1 MVNCFLHCKPQTNCA
16 RQPGCNQTWE
26 SYEIFETNIN
36 YCKFVSILWQQ
47 LNLFCR
53 SLETFNLNTDTLTFF
68 KDKNR
73 TFRPCFATLGRRPWG
88 PGSLPP
94 PHPAPPRSRPAS
106 PPGPAGWAGMS
117 FDQQIVRRRW
127 FWYIFGHIVNDFL
140 CLVTWWW
147 PKGAMWLTTSL
158 PVAVD
163 SNVTSHNLT
172 IMRMAMMMEPWS
184 LETITW
190 SGRPL
195 VFEGQWLSS
204 SWAQAGDLL
213 QLLLLGERERKSNIP
228 LSPGFLYWT
237 CLYFFPQYFLFHK
250 PQCSLVKT
258 LAERFWHCN
267 ALFDWI
273 YLRWFLAYVLKNC
286 KSLNQ
291 MQNIIK
297 HLHISDRSLKTN

>member
-117 FDQQIVRRRW
+117 FDQQIVWRRW
-127 FWYIFGHIVNDFL
+127 FWSIFGHIVNHLNQWFL
-140 CLVTWWW
+140 MFGDLVMAKGGDVS
-147 PKGAMWLTTSL
+147 PDVVDHIPPCCCRLQCHLAQPDNYENGNDENGNDDGAMVFGNHHLVWTSPGIWRTVIVFFL
-158 PVAVD
+158 G
-163 SNVTSHNLT
+163 
-172 IMRMAMMMEPWS
+172 
-184 LETITW
+184 
-190 SGRPL
+190 SGRRPPSIAPSWGERKEKQHPIVTRISL
-195 VFEGQWLSS
+195 LNLFVFLSS
-204 SWAQAGDLL
+204 IFLISQTPVLSGPTAS
-213 QLLLLGERERKSNIP
+213 RE
-228 LSPGFLYWT
+228 
-237 CLYFFPQYFLFHK
+237 C
-250 PQCSLVKT
+250 
-258 LAERFWHCN
+258 
-267 ALFDWI
+267 
-273 YLRWFLAYVLKNC
+273 
-286 KSLNQ
+286 
-291 MQNIIK
+291 
-297 HLHISDRSLKTN
+297 